1 MKKVLPIISVVL
13 IVVLAAMFLVA
24 CGPSTVEKAKENLR
38 EAGYVVVGGQREAEG
53 VAGVIL
59 ATKLTSS
66 MTGVLYS
73 STSAASADYK
83 KIKEENPNTTV
94 EKIGKWVVWGD
105 EAAIKAFKG

>member
-1 MKKVLPIISVVL
+1 MKKVLPVISLVLVVVL
-13 IVVLAAMFLVA
+13 VAMFLVA
-24 CGPSTVEKAKENLR
+24 CGPSTVAKAKENLS
-38 EAGYVVVGGQREAEG
+38 EAGYLVAGGQREAEG
-53 VAGVIL
+53 VVGVII

-73 STSAASADYK
+73 STSAANADYK
-83 KIKEENPNTTV
+83 KIKEEHPNTTV

>member
-24 CGPSTVEKAKENLR
+24 CGPSTVEKAKENLS
-38 EAGYVVVGGQREAEG
+38 EAGYLVVGGQREVEG
-53 VAGVIL
+53 VAGVIV